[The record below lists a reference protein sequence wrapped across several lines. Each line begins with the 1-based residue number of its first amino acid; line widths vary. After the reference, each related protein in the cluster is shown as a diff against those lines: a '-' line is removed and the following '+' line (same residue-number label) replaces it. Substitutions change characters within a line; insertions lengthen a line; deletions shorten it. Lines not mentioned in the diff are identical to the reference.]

1 MNMRT
6 NTAQNR
12 YDHSTSDQINW
23 PTVGQVQPQL
33 PPPLITSFQ
42 PSWFPPPQ
50 YSFMSVVD
58 LSDIPNLRRLALRS
72 DLSSRIVSQIEYYF
86 SDENLVR
93 DDYLKSLMDNQGWV
107 DVFFIAEFRRIRGMT
122 DDIDLILRSMGS
134 STTVEVQVFR
144 LRKRHGWERWI
155 L

>member
-1 MNMRT
+1 M
-6 NTAQNR
+6 
-12 YDHSTSDQINW
+12 
-23 PTVGQVQPQL
+23 
-33 PPPLITSFQ
+33 
-42 PSWFPPPQ
+42 WFPPPQ
-50 YSFMSVVD
+50 YSFMSVAD

-107 DVFFIAEFRRIRGMT
+107 DVFFIAEFRRIKAMT

-155 L
+155 LP